1 MITFTSV
8 DFPTVVFF
16 VLLLSNFAC
25 AIYYKHIFTLL
36 FYMEHFTNNTIDI
49 NQLPRFETV
58 EFQKLR
64 PDYWKVMVINRV
76 IFFLIL
82 AIGIGVVYYLVE
94 EFRTEAIY
102 FVSTLVVL
110 MLLTFFFSRISFL
123 KKGFAFR
130 EHDVLF
136 KHGIIA
142 TNTIIIPYNRV
153 QHVALHEGWLSRYF
167 GLAKV
172 EIFTAGGS
180 ASDIE
185 IPGIEK
191 EQAEKIKQLLMG
203 KIQQQL

>member
-1 MITFTSV
+1 
-8 DFPTVVFF
+8 
-16 VLLLSNFAC
+16 
-25 AIYYKHIFTLL
+25 
-36 FYMEHFTNNTIDI
+36 MENFTNNTIDI
-49 NQLPRFETV
+49 NQLPRFEHV
-58 EFQKLR
+58 EFQKLE
-64 PDYWKVMVINRV
+64 PNYWKVILINLAITVV
-76 IFFLIL
+76 IFG
-82 AIGIGVVYYLVE
+82 IGIGVVYYLVE
-94 EFRTEAIY
+94 DFRKDALFIAITLGIILLVS
-102 FVSTLVVL
+102 FVI
-110 MLLTFFFSRISFL
+110 SRISFL

-136 KHGIIA
+136 KNGIIS

-153 QHVALHEGWLSRYF
+153 QHVSLHEGWLSRYF

-180 ASDIE
+180 SSDIK

>member
-1 MITFTSV
+1 
-8 DFPTVVFF
+8 
-16 VLLLSNFAC
+16 
-25 AIYYKHIFTLL
+25 
-36 FYMEHFTNNTIDI
+36 MEHFTNNKIDI
-49 NQLPRFETV
+49 NQLPRFEHV
-58 EFQKLR
+58 EFQKLQ
-64 PDYWKVMVINRV
+64 PSYWKVMVINR
-76 IFFLIL
+76 IIGFLVL
-82 AIGIGVVYYLVE
+82 AIGLGFSYYFVDE
-94 EFRTEAIY
+94 MHKEIIY
-102 FVSTLVVL
+102 FAFAFAVL
-110 MLLTFFFSRISFL
+110 FILTFLFSRIAFV

-136 KHGIIA
+136 KNGIIA

-180 ASDIE
+180 SSDIK

>member
-1 MITFTSV
+1 
-8 DFPTVVFF
+8 
-16 VLLLSNFAC
+16 
-25 AIYYKHIFTLL
+25 
-36 FYMEHFTNNTIDI
+36 MENFTNNTIDI
-49 NQLPRFETV
+49 KQLPRFETV
-58 EFQKLR
+58 AFQKLE
-64 PDYWKVMVINRV
+64 PNYWKVVLINIFITLV
-76 IFFLIL
+76 IFS
-82 AIGIGVVYYLVE
+82 IGIVVAYYLVE
-94 EFRTEAIY
+94 DFRLEAIY
-102 FVSTLVVL
+102 LAITLGII
-110 MLLTFFFSRISFL
+110 MLFTFIFSRIAFV

-136 KHGIIA
+136 KNGVIA

-180 ASDIE
+180 SSDIK

-191 EQAEKIKQLLMG
+191 EQAEKIKHLLMG